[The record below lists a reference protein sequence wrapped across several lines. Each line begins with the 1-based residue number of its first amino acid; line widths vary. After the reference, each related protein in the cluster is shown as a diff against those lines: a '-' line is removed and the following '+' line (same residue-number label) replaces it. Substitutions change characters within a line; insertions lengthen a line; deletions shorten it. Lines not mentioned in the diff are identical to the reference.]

1 MPPCSMGHMVTSA
14 AAWAERRPISGDLVI
29 EGLLPQ
35 CVAVAEDVS
44 DAPGDESVLSSA
56 ERALIATALPERRDQ
71 FAAGRGCARRAMELL
86 GEEPRPVPADATGA
100 PVWPSGLVGSITHC
114 RGYRAAVLA
123 RRADVTALGIDA
135 EPNLGLRDGVLELVS
150 SAGERARLRESAALL
165 PHVRVDRLLFSAKEA
180 AYKAWYPLHGIR
192 LGFREAEL
200 TLSGRVY
207 GNGASGLGDVAEGTF
222 RVRLSERSGAA
233 REFRHE
239 VLHGRWA
246 VRDFLILTAVTLE

>member
-1 MPPCSMGHMVTSA
+1 M
-14 AAWAERRPISGDLVI
+14 
-29 EGLLPQ
+29 
-35 CVAVAEDVS
+35 AEDVS
-44 DAPGDESVLSSA
+44 DAPGEESALSPA
-56 ERALIATALPERRDQ
+56 ERALIAAALPERRDQ

-114 RGYRAAVLA
+114 RGYRAAALA

-150 SAGERARLRESAALL
+150 SARERVRLTELAAAL
-165 PHVRVDRLLFSAKEA
+165 PQVHVDRLLFSAKEA

-192 LGFREAEL
+192 LGFRDAEL
-200 TLSGRVY
+200 TLSGRVCD
-207 GNGASGLGDVAEGTF
+207 NGVGGSGDLAEGTF
-222 RVRLSERSGAA
+222 RVRLSGRSGAA

-246 VRDFLILTAVTLE
+246 VRDFLIMTAVARE